1 MRTGFTK
8 PNSLQ
13 SYMTNTKCFPDQFI
27 KPDTL
32 RHNISAKFTGQYVQP
47 LAGIEL
53 VDLLYFNKS
62 DLLVW

>member
-1 MRTGFTK
+1 
-8 PNSLQ
+8 
-13 SYMTNTKCFPDQFI
+13 MTNTKCFPDQFI